1 MNKAKLK
8 QAIKKAEK
16 DMDYRIEFY
25 CGEVLTGLIYGGDP
39 VECGYNIEKKYDNI
53 YCIYFN
59 YEQNVAICFDRFEL
73 VSI

>member
-1 MNKAKLK
+1 MNKTKLK

-39 VECGYNIEKKYDNI
+39 VECGYYPWFVFLRMD
-53 YCIYFN
+53 FN
-59 YEQNVAICFDRFEL
+59 RTIFNKIML
-73 VSI
+73 G

>member
-25 CGEVLTGLIYGGDP
+25 CS
-39 VECGYNIEKKYDNI
+39 NI
-53 YCIYFN
+53 
-59 YEQNVAICFDRFEL
+59 L
-73 VSI
+73 VKI